1 MLGISQHQKQ
11 TQKLTPQMF
20 QYYRILQLPQH
31 ILEMRIKTE
40 LEQNPMLEIEEEL
53 ELEAETEEKQDE
65 ELEME
70 LEQEEPPKE
79 DKTDD
84 ELSIEDLTNDDL
96 GGHKTPDDR
105 DNDDRGDNIQAAT
118 TSLIENLTEQLH
130 MLDLDEEEMFLA
142 DEILG
147 NIDEDGYLRRS
158 LEEIL
163 NDVNSIHKIN
173 LSFEQA
179 SRVLQKI
186 QTLDPPGIG
195 SRTIEECL
203 LVQILVME
211 DHDPSV
217 KANAERII
225 REYFDLFKKKHYEE
239 ISKKSDINL
248 EDLEKAV
255 ILIQKLNIKPGEGQF
270 TSTENTIIPDFIVT
284 SDDGEIVISLNDG
297 NVPPLRLNKTYQSL
311 LSRKTDKETKDFARK
326 NYEAAKWF
334 LSAIYQRR
342 DTMMRVMR
350 AIVEKQREFFLEGET
365 NLKPI
370 IYKDIADI
378 VKLDISTIS
387 RTVRGKYVQT
397 DYGTFELKYFF
408 SEKLESQSGEEV
420 SNKQVMMLIKDIIS
434 EENKKKPLTDEE
446 IVTIL
451 KERNFT
457 IARRTVAKY
466 REGMNI
472 PVARMRKNVF

>member
-31 ILEMRIKTE
+31 TLEMRIKTE

-53 ELEAETEEKQDE
+53 ELETEDEEKQEE

-79 DKTDD
+79 DSSDD
-84 ELSIEDLTNDDL
+84 ELSLEDLVNDDL
-96 GGHKTPDDR
+96 GGHKTADNGEDDE
-105 DNDDRGDNIQAAT
+105 RGDNIQAAT
-118 TSLIENLTEQLH
+118 TSLIENLTVQLH
-130 MLDLDEEEMFLA
+130 MLDLTEAEMYLA
-142 DEILG
+142 EEILG

-163 NDVNSIHKIN
+163 EDANSINKIN

-179 SRVLQKI
+179 GIVLHKI

-211 DHDPSV
+211 DHDPRD
-217 KANAERII
+217 KLNAERII

-239 ISKKSDINL
+239 ISKRSGINL
-248 EDLEKAV
+248 EDLEQAI

-270 TSTENTIIPDFIVT
+270 SSTENTIIPDFIVKN
-284 SDDGEIVISLNDG
+284 DDGEIIIMLNDG
-297 NVPPLRLNKTYQSL
+297 NVPPLRLNKTYQGL
-311 LSRKTDKETKDFARK
+311 LSRKTDKETKEFARK

-342 DTMMRVMR
+342 DTMLRVMR
-350 AIVEKQREFFLEGET
+350 TIVEMQKPFFLEGET
-365 NLKPI
+365 NLRPL
-370 IYKDIADI
+370 IYKDVADI

-408 SEKLESQSGEEV
+408 SEKIGMQGGEDV
-420 SNKQVMMLIKDIIS
+420 ANKQVMMAIKEIIDL
-434 EENKKKPLTDEE
+434 EYKKKPLTDEE

-451 KERNFT
+451 KERGYH

>member
-1 MLGISQHQKQ
+1 MLGISQHQKI

-31 ILEMRIKTE
+31 TLEMRIKTE
-40 LEQNPMLEIEEEL
+40 LEQNPMLDIDEEIDL
-53 ELEAETEEKQDE
+53 ETKQDE
-65 ELEME
+65 EMDMQLD
-70 LEQEEPPKE
+70 QEEPAKE
-79 DKTDD
+79 DNSDD
-84 ELSIEDLTNDDL
+84 ELSFEDLVNDDL
-96 GGHKTPDDR
+96 GGHKTQDNGDDDDR
-105 DNDDRGDNIQAAT
+105 SDNIQAAT
-118 TSLIENLTEQLH
+118 VSLIENLRDQLH
-130 MLDLDEEEMFLA
+130 MLNLSEEEMYLA
-142 DEILG
+142 EEILG
-147 NIDEDGYLRRS
+147 NIEDDGFLKRS

-163 NDVNSIHKIN
+163 EDVNSIYKIN

-179 SRVLQKI
+179 GEVLHKI

-211 DHDPSV
+211 DHDPEV
-217 KANAERII
+217 RANAERII
-225 REYFDLFKKKHYEE
+225 REFYDLFKKNHYEE
-239 ISKKSDINL
+239 ISKKSGIDL
-248 EDLEKAV
+248 EDLKEA
-255 ILIQKLNIKPGEGQF
+255 ILLIKKLNIKPGEGQF

-284 SDDGEIVISLNDG
+284 NNDGEIIITLNEG
-297 NVPPLRLNKTYQSL
+297 NIPPLKINKTYKSL
-311 LSRKTDKETKDFARK
+311 LSRKTDKDTKEFARK
-326 NYEAAKWF
+326 NYESAKWF

-342 DTMMRVMR
+342 DTMLRVMR
-350 AIVEKQREFFLEGET
+350 AIVDMQQVFFLEGET
-365 NLKPI
+365 NLRPM

-408 SEKLESQSGEEV
+408 SEKLESQNGEEV

-434 EENKKKPLTDEE
+434 AEDKKKPLTDEQL
-446 IVTIL
+446 VTIL
-451 KERNFT
+451 KEKSFN

-472 PVARMRKNVF
+472 PVARLRKEVF